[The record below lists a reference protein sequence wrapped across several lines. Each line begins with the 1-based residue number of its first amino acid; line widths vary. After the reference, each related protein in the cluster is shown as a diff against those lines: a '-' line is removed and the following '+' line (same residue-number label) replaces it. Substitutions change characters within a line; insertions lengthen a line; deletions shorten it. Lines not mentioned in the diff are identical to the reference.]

1 VCVPLNANELLLSAQ
16 RAEFQELVY
25 VCVCVSSSDYLTQ
38 ASTKMSETVLPFMFK
53 LKSDKDGKTQEQV
66 A

>member
-1 VCVPLNANELLLSAQ
+1 VRVCVPLNANELLLPAQ
-16 RAEFQELVY
+16 RAEF
-25 VCVCVSSSDYLTQ
+25 DYLTQ
-38 ASTKMSETVLPFMFK
+38 TSTKMSETVLPFMFK